1 MHREDEAIGDIIEI
15 VLRESAV
22 RDILDFIGEDPA
34 REGLIETPSRVV
46 KSWQQLYSGYRYKTD
61 EDIAGVLKIFED
73 GACKEMVV
81 LRSIEFQSMCEHHM
95 LPFVGSAHIG
105 YIPDGRIVGI
115 SKLARLLEVYA
126 RRLQVQERLTEQI
139 TAALDKHLR
148 PKGSACVIEAHHQCM
163 SCRGVMKQNT
173 SMITSSLTGEFLL
186 PAVRSEFLSFAM
198 VGR

>member
-1 MHREDEAIGDIIEI
+1 MHPENENLRNSVKAWDEQIVADLLKAIGEN
-15 VLRESAV
+15 
-22 RDILDFIGEDPA
+22 PK

-61 EDIAGVLKIFED
+61 EDIASVLKIFED

-81 LRSIEFQSMCEHHM
+81 LKNIEFQSMCEHHM
-95 LPFVGSAHIG
+95 LPFVGKAHIG
-105 YIPDGRIVGI
+105 YIPNGRILGI
-115 SKLARLLEVYA
+115 SKLARLLEIYA

-139 TAALDKHLR
+139 TAALDKHLL

-173 SMITSSLTGEFLL
+173 SMITSSLTGEFLQA
-186 PAVRSEFLSFAM
+186 AVRAEFLSHTR
-198 VGR
+198 G